1 MAYCSLEF
9 QRSPKGMSFDSYI
22 WDLGKGKRK
31 PPPSVMLP
39 LRKHFVPSKSVMKP
53 RSTPEGAKRGLVS
66 SLPTDQCG
74 GGEEW
79 GLKALQ
85 QVERQH

>member
-9 QRSPKGMSFDSYI
+9 QRSPRNMSFNSYI

-31 PPPSVMLP
+31 PPPSVTLP

-53 RSTPEGAKRGLVS
+53 RSTPEGAEGDWFPLC
-66 SLPTDQCG
+66 PQINA
-74 GGEEW
+74 EE
-79 GLKALQ
+79 GRNGA
-85 QVERQH
+85 